1 MRPVAGDLIMSQE
14 TRTRFHKL
22 HICSQAYCW
31 APKIGER
38 KNMKKALLVSI
49 ILLSMLALTIV
60 PMTRSTTGIPNLKY
74 EVSPIQEQFEE
85 AADFSTPID
94 PVGTYVPWDVDIV
107 NAENY
112 LDGGDGI
119 YVAIID
125 TGLVSNWASF
135 VAPTATIRTDL
146 GKGWSYD
153 VVWNGIDD
161 FDWTPNSTRGFI
173 TKAYEGSGHGTHVT
187 CEIVGYQRSTIG
199 VEPHI
204 VQGVAPKATII
215 PILGLDTWLVDCP
228 DPNYPGYH
236 AGKVLFRGGDDW
248 MLTSA
253 IYYVASLAEDN
264 GWKIICSNSWGSSE
278 PSPAIREAIDYAIS
292 KGVIFVFS
300 AGNSGMAGMGWPGA
314 YPEVISAAGGG
325 WTMQY
330 LGYAPDQ
337 LGLYPPSTT
346 TNPYRWYLTDVPEK
360 LNTKNNP
367 IEQIYGVPNNYYDNN
382 WQIYLATLSGRPNAA
397 LGQSWKDLDVCAP
410 GCYVVGPYKPEAAW
424 DAVHNV
430 WANLWAPTAYYGLWG
445 TSMAAPHVAG
455 VAAIV
460 AQNYPTF
467 NQADMEYVLKKGAS
481 RIPLSSNTKWLYDQ
495 FYGVEFPNND
505 HDAGAGWLTV
515 DNALKTA
522 SVYHK

>member
-1 MRPVAGDLIMSQE
+1 MRPMAGDLIMPQE

-22 HICSQAYCW
+22 HICSQAYYW
-31 APKIGER
+31 VPKIGE
-38 KNMKKALLVSI
+38 KENMKKALLVSI
-49 ILLSMLALTIV
+49 ILLSTLALTIV
-60 PMTRSTTGIPNLKY
+60 PMTRSTTAEPDFKY
-74 EVSPIQEQFEE
+74 NVAPTQELFEE
-85 AADFSTPID
+85 AADFTTPSD

-112 LDGGDGI
+112 LNGGEGI
-119 YVAIID
+119 YVAVID

-153 VVWNGIDD
+153 IVWNGAG
-161 FDWTPNSTRGFI
+161 FTETPNATRGFI

-187 CEIVGYQRSTIG
+187 CEIVGYKRSTIG
-199 VEPHI
+199 VPPNT

-215 PILGLDTWLVDCP
+215 PILGLDTWLVNCP
-228 DPNYPGYH
+228 DPNYPGCH

-248 MLTSA
+248 MLCSA
-253 IYYVASLAEDN
+253 IDYVAYLAETN
-264 GWKIICSNSWGSSE
+264 GWKIICTNSWGSNQ
-278 PSPAIREAIDYAIS
+278 PSPAIRASIDNAIT

-300 AGNSGMAGMGWPGA
+300 AGNAGMAQMGWPGA

-330 LGYAPDQ
+330 LGY
-337 LGLYPPSTT
+337 PPS
-346 TNPYRWYLTDVPEK
+346 NPPSPYRWYLSDVPEK

-397 LGQSWKDLDVCAP
+397 LGQTWKDLDVCAP

-424 DAVHNV
+424 SGTAWV
-430 WANLWAPTAYYGLWG
+430 NLNAATAYYGLWG